1 MALLDNMYA
10 PYSHL
15 MQRAFTNN
23 TQIPEDPSITRLN
36 SSAGSNESSP
46 PTVHHNRLNGVNT
59 SDCHP
64 ASKFGHYG
72 GTVMTMNLKLEQA
85 NFRHFV
91 SHPES
96 PVAAQENN
104 INEDNRKDVHN
115 SKVMKDLYLKHF
127 FTDMESIFKL
137 LEDNFVIRTIFKG
150 LVGDQAN
157 SSCEMIMQEECS
169 CKHLVY
175 GSAFHKS
182 FPYIQ
187 LPYARHYKP
196 LLI

>member
-36 SSAGSNESSP
+36 SSTGSNESSP
-46 PTVHHNRLNGVNT
+46 PNTVHHNRLQAVNT
-59 SDCHP
+59 DCP
-64 ASKFGHYG
+64 PSKFGHYG

-96 PVAAQENN
+96 PGAAQENN

-115 SKVMKDLYLKHF
+115 SKVIENLY
-127 FTDMESIFKL
+127 
-137 LEDNFVIRTIFKG
+137 
-150 LVGDQAN
+150 
-157 SSCEMIMQEECS
+157 
-169 CKHLVY
+169 
-175 GSAFHKS
+175 
-182 FPYIQ
+182 
-187 LPYARHYKP
+187 
-196 LLI
+196 

>member
-46 PTVHHNRLNGVNT
+46 PNTVHHNRLNGVNT
-59 SDCHP
+59 DP
-64 ASKFGHYG
+64 SKFGHYG

-115 SKVMKDLYLKHF
+115 SKVTKNLYIAVFSLIFDKCSILKQ
-127 FTDMESIFKL
+127 
-137 LEDNFVIRTIFKG
+137 TIW
-150 LVGDQAN
+150 
-157 SSCEMIMQEECS
+157 
-169 CKHLVY
+169 
-175 GSAFHKS
+175 
-182 FPYIQ
+182 P
-187 LPYARHYKP
+187 
-196 LLI
+196 

>member
-1 MALLDNMYA
+1 MLFLKTSKLQGNLIKIVLFCEDFWIKFCSKKARIMALLDNMYA

-46 PTVHHNRLNGVNT
+46 PNTVHHNRLNAVNT

-115 SKVMKDLYLKHF
+115 SKVMKDLYLEYNIS
-127 FTDMESIFKL
+127 TAVYNRPV
-137 LEDNFVIRTIFKG
+137 LEV
-150 LVGDQAN
+150 
-157 SSCEMIMQEECS
+157 MQ
-169 CKHLVY
+169 
-175 GSAFHKS
+175 
-182 FPYIQ
+182 P
-187 LPYARHYKP
+187 
-196 LLI
+196 